1 MIVAS
6 TLTEL
11 DAALDRMPRP
21 RVVVMTMGALHE
33 GHGSLFTIAR
43 SHGGTLVATIFVNP
57 TQFGPSEDFDA
68 YPRSLDAD
76 LKVCREHGVDVVF
89 TPNVE
94 VMYPN
99 GPASTIHVDGIGG
112 ILEGASRPGHF
123 DGMATIV
130 TRLMDVTGCDAAV
143 FGEKDFQ
150 QLAIVRRVVHD
161 TGRSVTVIAAPTVRE
176 ADGLAMS
183 SRNRYLSQVGRSQ
196 AAAIP
201 RALAAAQEQSTVE
214 AMIAAARSELAKE
227 PAIEIDYLEIR
238 DPKFAP
244 APESGEARLL
254 IAVRLEDVRLIDNV
268 KVVLR

>member
-6 TLTEL
+6 SLTEL
-11 DAALDRMPRP
+11 NAALDRTPRP

-43 SHGGTLVATIFVNP
+43 SHGESVVATIFVNP

-68 YPRSLDAD
+68 YPRSLEAD
-76 LKVCREHGVDVVF
+76 LKLCRERGVDVAF
-89 TPNVE
+89 TPTVE

-99 GPASTIHVDGIGG
+99 GPASTVHVDGIGE

-130 TRLMDVTGCDAAV
+130 TRLMDVTGCDVAV
-143 FGEKDFQ
+143 FGEKDYQ
-150 QLAIVRRVVHD
+150 QLAIVRRVVQD
-161 TGRSVTVIAAPTVRE
+161 TQRSVTVVGAPTVRE

-183 SRNRYLSQVGRSQ
+183 SRNRYLTPMGRAQ

-201 RALAAAQEQSTVE
+201 RALAAAQEHNTVS
-214 AMIAAARSELAKE
+214 AIISAARDELTNE
-227 PAIEIDYLEIR
+227 PAIEIDYLEVR
-238 DPKFAP
+238 DPLLGPAP
-244 APESGEARLL
+244 ATGVARLL
-254 IAVRLEDVRLIDNV
+254 VAVRLENVRLIDNV
-268 KVVLR
+268 KVELG